1 MPAHRSTEDTP
12 ADASTA
18 VIVGVDTH
26 KQTHVAVAIN
36 RLGARLGTCSAPAD
50 RAGYA
55 ALVDWARA
63 LGTVET
69 FAIEG
74 TGSYGVGLASFVR
87 RAAIRVVEVNYCD
100 RRRRR
105 NRGKDD
111 TLDAESAARSAL
123 AGTATAVPKSADGAA
138 EMIRQLKIARDTAVK
153 ARSAA
158 LIALKTLL
166 VNAPGALR
174 EALEPLGDRP
184 LLARCA
190 HLVPG
195 PVTAPEAAVKHA
207 LRALAKRWRLLAD
220 EIAEHDALLDTL
232 TAEAAPT
239 LRAAFGIGPDAAAE
253 MLIVAGDN
261 PERIRSDA
269 AFAKL
274 CGACP
279 IPASSGVTNRHRLFR
294 GGHRQANAALYRIV
308 IVRLRWHQPTMD
320 YVTRRTAQGRSK
332 RDIIRCLKRFVAR
345 EIYHS
350 LLADHRARTAMP
362 LAA

>member
-1 MPAHRSTEDTP
+1 
-12 ADASTA
+12 
-18 VIVGVDTH
+18 
-26 KQTHVAVAIN
+26 
-36 RLGARLGTCSAPAD
+36 
-50 RAGYA
+50 
-55 ALVDWARA
+55 
-63 LGTVET
+63 
-69 FAIEG
+69 
-74 TGSYGVGLASFVR
+74 VR

-105 NRGKDD
+105 TRGKND

-138 EMIRQLKIARDTAVK
+138 EMVRQLKIARDTAVK

-174 EALEPLGDRP
+174 EALEPLADRP
-184 LLARCA
+184 LLERCA
-190 HLVPG
+190 RLVPG
-195 PVTAPEAAVKHA
+195 DVTAPEAAVKHA
-207 LRALAKRWRLLAD
+207 LRALARRWRHLAD

-232 TAEAAPT
+232 TAAAAPT

-261 PERIRSDA
+261 PARIRSEA

-279 IPASSGVTNRHRLFR
+279 IPASSGLTHRHRLFR

-320 YVTRRTAQGRSK
+320 YVTRRTAQGLSK
-332 RDIIRCLKRFVAR
+332 RDIVRCLKRFVAR
-345 EIYHS
+345 EVYRA
-350 LLADHRARTAMP
+350 LLADHAARSAAAPTDA
-362 LAA
+362 LAVAA